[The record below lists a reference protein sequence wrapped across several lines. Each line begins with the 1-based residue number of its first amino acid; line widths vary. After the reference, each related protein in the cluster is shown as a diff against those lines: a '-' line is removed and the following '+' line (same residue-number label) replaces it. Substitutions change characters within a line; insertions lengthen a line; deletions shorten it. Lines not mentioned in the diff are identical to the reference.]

1 MKYLKLIF
9 IVVYCA
15 AFIILS
21 LQETSLE
28 WWLYICITVPAVTIL
43 VVLVHE
49 ITHLFFFLIFG
60 FRITEIKVGIVKL
73 NFEGK
78 RRRIS
83 IVDSNVFS
91 GHCIVSKGQKL
102 DRKMILS
109 LVSGGVSG
117 LGLGVISLF
126 VVYGKDYQSRS
137 GCFLWVLVFVGLY
150 SFIITLLNPNSADN
164 KAIKKILCKRV

>member
-1 MKYLKLIF
+1 MKYVKLTFIFVYFVAF
-9 IVVYCA
+9 IV
-15 AFIILS
+15 LS
-21 LQETSLE
+21 LQEMSLE

-49 ITHLFFFLIFG
+49 ITHLLFFYIFG
-60 FRITEIKVGIVKL
+60 FRVKEIKVGIVRL

-78 RRRIS
+78 RWRIS

-91 GHCIVSKGQKL
+91 GHCIADKGQKL
-102 DRKMILS
+102 DRKMMLP

-137 GCFLWVLVFVGLY
+137 SCFLWVLFFVGLY
-150 SFIITLLNPNSADN
+150 SFVMTLLNPNSADN
-164 KAIKKILCKRV
+164 KAIKKILCERV